1 MLRYTPAEA
10 IDTLNIPDSDLTDA
24 LAWLL
29 GSSSGSDDNSEFRAS
44 VSAQYRAYSALT
56 EKQWRAVVAASQGK
70 RLKFRRASGKPAP
83 VKSTR
88 NKRRPLTPAARQT
101 VRVAITQSDSYDS
114 AADPVASLTGD
125 NLWDVADKLGID
137 VDAALGSAADA
148 ARAKASAAF
157 DAIKSKAP
165 AIAGGNAAIIDWQ
178 RIREIAREEIHLRLN
193 PVIKPVVIVDKGDG
207 TTRQLDAD
215 LVHPQFENLVRAVA
229 CRDFTGQRLNVLL
242 VGPTGTGKS
251 YACRQVA
258 KLLDLSFFFQS
269 QADESFALVGYERVN
284 GAQKYTPFV
293 TAFRDGGVCLLDE
306 LDRYDTKALTALN
319 AALANGEMV
328 LDNGEVIKRHP
339 DFICVGAANTFGMG
353 GSSDFTAAERLD
365 LSTISRFAVRLD
377 WHVDAPTEDAIAA
390 AKASD
395 PAAAS
400 AWLQECRAVR
410 AAMSRLGLPYLAD
423 QRCVEAG
430 ANLLAAGMP
439 VDNVREVTYLA
450 SLDSDQRKAV
460 LDLIAAAKMKG

>member
-1 MLRYTPAEA
+1 MHRYTIADA
-10 IDTLNIPDSDLTDA
+10 DQILGIPDSDLSAA
-24 LAWLL
+24 LGWLI
-29 GSSSGSDDNSEFRAS
+29 GNRQVSPDHRDFWES
-44 VSAQYRAYSALT
+44 VSDQYRINLTLT
-56 EKQWRAVVAASQGK
+56 EKQWRAVVAAAQGK
-70 RLKFRRASGKPAP
+70 RLKFRRAFDKPALT
-83 VKSTR
+83 KSAR
-88 NKRRPLTPAARQT
+88 NKRRTLTPAERQT

-148 ARAKASAAF
+148 ARAKASATF

-178 RIREIAREEIHLRLN
+178 RIREIAREEIHLRLA
-193 PVIKPVVIVDKGDG
+193 PVVKPVVIVDKGDSA
-207 TTRQLDAD
+207 TRQLDAD

-258 KLLDLSFFFQS
+258 KLLGLAFFFQS

-293 TAFRDGGVCLLDE
+293 AAFRDGGVCLLDE

-410 AAMSRLGLPYLAD
+410 GAMSRLGLPYLAD

-439 VDNVREVTYLA
+439 VDSVREVTYLA

-460 LDLIAAAKMKG
+460 LELIAAAKMKG